1 MKFAAKMFFEL
12 RVPERKTFTV
22 HTSRVAALTA
32 FRSMRK
38 RLSPICDIGHIATSQ
53 RIWVTHNTLSQLV
66 IGPEMHTLLSKSSG
80 VPRDFD
86 VLCKIQKMTA
96 LDDIYVEL
104 RLIDKG
110 GV

>member
-1 MKFAAKMFFEL
+1 
-12 RVPERKTFTV
+12 
-22 HTSRVAALTA
+22 
-32 FRSMRK
+32 
-38 RLSPICDIGHIATSQ
+38 
-53 RIWVTHNTLSQLV
+53 
-66 IGPEMHTLLSKSSG
+66 MHTLLSKSSG